1 MTRVSVIPS
10 AARNPHRP
18 GRGLSLGMMRILRL
32 SAQDDRVRLH
42 VVRGAFALAIAGA
55 LVTGCRAAEG
65 SVIAGA
71 SVERG
76 RQSIAGF
83 GCGSC
88 HEIAGVRGAHGKVGP
103 PLTGVASRSIIAGE
117 LANTPENMVRWIRDP
132 TAVEPNVAMPN
143 LQVSE
148 ATARDMVAYLYTL
161 R

>member
-1 MTRVSVIPS
+1 M
-10 AARNPHRP
+10 
-18 GRGLSLGMMRILRL
+18 MMRQNLASGFRRTARQALRGVIV
-32 SAQDDRVRLH
+32 SCT
-42 VVRGAFALAIAGA
+42 ALAA
-55 LVTGCRAAEG
+55 CRAAEG
-65 SVIAGA
+65 SVIPGA

-76 RQSIAGF
+76 RESLAGF

-88 HEIAGVRGAHGKVGP
+88 HEIRGVTGARGRIGP
-103 PLTGVASRSIIAGE
+103 PLTGVATRGIIAGE

-132 TAVEPNVAMPN
+132 IAIEPNTAMPN

>member
-1 MTRVSVIPS
+1 MTT
-10 AARNPHRP
+10 ARTRA
-18 GRGLSLGMMRILRL
+18 R
-32 SAQDDRVRLH
+32 
-42 VVRGAFALAIAGA
+42 ALAFLIGATVGAG
-55 LVTGCRAAEG
+55 GCRPAEP
-65 SVIAGA
+65 SVIAGG

-76 RQSIAGF
+76 RQSLTGF

-88 HEIAGVRGAHGKVGP
+88 HTIAGITGAHGRVGP

-132 TAVEPNVAMPN
+132 VSIEPNVAMPN

-148 ATARDMVAYLYTL
+148 ANARDMVAYLYTL